1 LFKISNKTL
10 KIIFKILFVIFIA
23 FFVSNLF
30 LRLMYPVNYGDY
42 IEKYSK
48 NFGVDPYL
56 VAAIINVESKY
67 DEDARSHKD
76 ARGLM
81 QISLVTGEWAF
92 TELNIDG
99 YTLDKLYEPETNIM
113 VGCWYLNVL
122 QEEFNGDLRLVLAAY
137 NGGSGNVSKWLKD
150 EKYSKDGKTL
160 DRIPYKETEE
170 YVNKVLRY
178 NEIYRKVYKNG
189 FMEEER
195 FIKNNFV
202 YLINNF
208 KKLLKKFVTIVR

>member
-1 LFKISNKTL
+1 
-10 KIIFKILFVIFIA
+10 
-23 FFVSNLF
+23 
-30 LRLMYPVNYGDY
+30 
-42 IEKYSK
+42 
-48 NFGVDPYL
+48 
-56 VAAIINVESKY
+56 
-67 DEDARSHKD
+67 
-76 ARGLM
+76 M